1 MVGHMVQS
9 NESGQVYLQGVEQN
23 QPGGAFVD
31 LTQGETA
38 YQNNY
43 PLEGGVQNDQVA
55 VCGEIQQQ
63 QQLVGVMETQ
73 QEVVAMETLPEVI
86 AMETQQEV
94 VTMETQQETPPQ
106 GFEAPQAS
114 NDVIP
119 PIRIRKPSQESCEYP
134 NLNDDVINNDVII
147 DETNDE
153 TAKAEQVDDVSMD
166 MGMLDSDWMDP
177 GFFCPPD
184 LAEEAQNLIKKDSAG
199 GDVINK
205 NSTDDF
211 TQNNPCNNEVRDKKL
226 SPEYIESLEA
236 KKENLT
242 VIKNNHVGQYL
253 WETGK
258 FR

>member
-73 QEVVAMETLPEVI
+73 QEVVAMETLPEVDT
-86 AMETQQEV
+86 MKTQQEV
-94 VTMETQQETPPQ
+94 VVMETQQET
-106 GFEAPQAS
+106 PQAS

-134 NLNDDVINNDVII
+134 NLNDDLSNNDDVII
-147 DETNDE
+147 AESNDE
-153 TAKAEQVDDVSMD
+153 TAEAEQVDDVTMD

-184 LAEEAQNLIKKDSAG
+184 LAEKAQNLIEKDSAG
-199 GDVINK
+199 SDVTNDV
-205 NSTDDF
+205 STDDV
-211 TQNNPCNNEVRDKKL
+211 TQKIPCNDDVRDKKL